1 MKIRLIC
8 ILFTA
13 ALSFAQFSSGT
24 DYSVKKDKV
33 SDQAGAIF
41 HLEKNDTEWSVNYD
55 TGKNFTARSE
65 VFGYGYGLYGKNNI
79 DNIALHYTA
88 DHIIRKIT
96 GSVTIDTTS
105 TEDQTIN
112 TDLGDI
118 TLQDIRSE
126 AGIYFNKK
134 FGVFAGLR
142 YFSIDEADKNTV
154 QYGIRGEY
162 SHDHSSGKNLL
173 IRCGFSS
180 SAGDEDVI
188 SGLGIISE
196 ILPIT
201 EFGAVLTV
209 PFENSKLGMA
219 FNFYG
224 FDGSLMKD
232 KEENYINAELSYKYF
247 ISKAQ
252 SSINASAG
260 MNLSSGMEIP
270 EIHLPYFYNNIE
282 FSNKMLKG
290 RMELSVGWKYELY
303 EAVLADRTDLM
314 SLKPVEIIS
323 ADDISE
329 TASFNKLYIKIGFL
343 Y

>member
-1 MKIRLIC
+1 MKIRFIC
-8 ILFTA
+8 ILFAA

-24 DYSVKKDKV
+24 DYSVKEIV
-33 SDQAGAIF
+33 ESDDIGSVLHF
-41 HLEKNDTEWSVNYD
+41 EKNDTEWSVNYG

-65 VFGYGYGLYGKNNI
+65 ILGFGYGLYGKNNI

-88 DHIIRKIT
+88 DHIIKKIT

-112 TDLGDI
+112 IDLEDI

-134 FGVFAGLR
+134 FGLFAGLR
-142 YFSIDEADKNTV
+142 YFSMDEADQNSI

-162 SHDHSSGKNLL
+162 SHDYTSGKNLFL
-173 IRCGFSS
+173 RCGFN
-180 SAGDEDVI
+180 SAGDEDII
-188 SGLGIISE
+188 SSLSIISE
-196 ILPIT
+196 ILPVT
-201 EFGAVLTV
+201 DFGAVFTV
-209 PFENSKLGMA
+209 PFENSKLGLA
-219 FNFYG
+219 INFYS
-224 FDGSLMKD
+224 FDGSQTKD
-232 KEENYINAELSYKYF
+232 KDENYINTELSYEYV

-252 SSINASAG
+252 STINASAG
-260 MNLSSGMEIP
+260 TNLSSAMDIP

-290 RMELSVGWKYELY
+290 KMELTVGWEYELY
-303 EAVLADRTDLM
+303 EAVLSYRTDII
-314 SLKPVEIIS
+314 SLVPDEIIS
-323 ADDISE
+323 AEDISE
-329 TASFNKLYIKIGFL
+329 TAAINKLYIKLGFL

>member
-1 MKIRLIC
+1 MKLRLIC

-24 DYSVKKDKV
+24 DYSVKEQVIPDE
-33 SDQAGAIF
+33 AGGVF
-41 HLEKNDTEWSVNYD
+41 HFEKNDTEWSVNYD
-55 TGKNFTARSE
+55 TGKNFTARTE
-65 VFGYGYGLYGKNNI
+65 VFGYGYGLYGKNNF
-79 DNIALHYTA
+79 DFLVLHYTA

-142 YFSIDEADKNTV
+142 YSSIDEADKNTI
-154 QYGIRGEY
+154 QYRIRGEY
-162 SHDHSSGKNLL
+162 SHDYSSGKNLL

-180 SAGDEDVI
+180 AGDEDVI
-188 SGLGIISE
+188 SGLSIISE
-196 ILPIT
+196 ISPIT

-209 PFENSKLGMA
+209 PFKNSKLGMA
-219 FNFYG
+219 FNFYS
-224 FDGSLMKD
+224 FDGSQMKD
-232 KEENYINAELSYKYF
+232 KDENYINAGLSYKYF

-252 SSINASAG
+252 STLKASAG
-260 MNLSSGMEIP
+260 TNLSSGMEIP

-282 FSNKMLKG
+282 FSNRMLKG
-290 RMELSVGWKYELY
+290 KMELSVGWEYELY
-303 EAVLADRTDLM
+303 ETVLADRTDIM
-314 SLKPVEIIS
+314 ILKPVEIIS
-323 ADDISE
+323 ADDIRE
-329 TASFNKLYIKIGFL
+329 TAAINKLYIKLGFL

>member
-1 MKIRLIC
+1 MKIRFIC
-8 ILFTA
+8 ILFAA

-24 DYSVKKDKV
+24 DYSVKKDQI
-33 SDQAGAIF
+33 SDQAGAVF
-41 HLEKNDTEWSVNYD
+41 HFEKNDTEWSVNYD

-65 VFGYGYGLYGKNNI
+65 IFGYGYGLYGQNNI

-112 TDLGDI
+112 TDLEDI

-126 AGIYFNKK
+126 AGICFNKK

-142 YFSIDEADKNTV
+142 YFSIDERNKNTV

-162 SHDHSSGKNLL
+162 SHDYTSGKNLL
-173 IRCGFSS
+173 LRCGFS
-180 SAGDEDVI
+180 SAGDEDII
-188 SGLGIISE
+188 SGLSMISE
-196 ILPIT
+196 ISPVT
-201 EFGAVLTV
+201 EFGAVFTV
-209 PFENSKLGMA
+209 PFENSKLGLIL
-219 FNFYG
+219 NFFS
-224 FDGSLMKD
+224 FDGSQTKD
-232 KEENYINAELSYKYF
+232 KDENYINAGLSYKYF

-260 MNLSSGMEIP
+260 TNLTSGMEVP

-290 RMELSVGWKYELY
+290 KMELTVGWKYELY
-303 EAVLADRTDLM
+303 EAVLADRADII
-314 SLKPVEIIS
+314 SLTPDEIIS
-323 ADDISE
+323 SDDIRE
-329 TASFNKLYIKIGFL
+329 TAAINKLYIKLGFL